1 MWSSQASCP
10 CLTLD
15 PFSQPF
21 PILRLPGLSSTLPRQ
36 KCDSPEDGL
45 GFGPLPPP
53 DISPPPLIIINHFFF
68 LINHFLAELL
78 PWVPHCASRITCPLR
93 CSLKKGF
100 PGQEVWEFCTL
111 SHNVAI
117 SRDTDTGTF
126 LSRPPVWSPVQLCL
140 IQHSSTYSRY
150 RKIF

>member
-1 MWSSQASCP
+1 MPMFDSRP
-10 CLTLD
+10 M
-15 PFSQPF
+15 FSTIPNSA
-21 PILRLPGLSSTLPRQ
+21 PPGLSSTLPRQ
-36 KCDSPEDGL
+36 KCDSSENGL
-45 GFGPLPPP
+45 GFGLLPPP
-53 DISPPPLIIINHFFF
+53 DIFPPPLIIINHFFF

-93 CSLKKGF
+93 CSLKKGL

-117 SRDTDTGTF
+117 SRDTNTGTF
-126 LSRPPVWSPVQLCL
+126 LSRPPVRSPVQLCL
-140 IQHSSTYSRY
+140 IQHSSIYSRY